1 MPPFIGQRLRAS
13 SFDGIEIMTIALGVV
28 LAVAV
33 AFLF

>member
-1 MPPFIGQRLRAS
+1 MPPFIVQRVRN
-13 SFDGIEIMTIALGVV
+13 FDGIEIMTVAVGVV

>member
-1 MPPFIGQRLRAS
+1 MPPFVVQRLRNC
-13 SFDGIEIMTIALGVV
+13 DGIEIMTVAAGVV